1 MNTAQYLVSTG
12 AARLVPAVGLMP
24 GDVLVEADG
33 YQAEI
38 ATVEVDGRHMVGTLK
53 PGMGIADPKTFR
65 VLARAEVLVAEVRRE
80 QVHGV
85 EEVEALV
92 RKLLGPV
99 DVCASHP
106 EAAVLSVWVAASG
119 GARLP
124 QFALGHLFDQLTK
137 EALPGVELR
146 IYGCAH
152 AGCRKGHAAGDECR
166 VRA

>member
-24 GDVLVEADG
+24 GDALVEADG
-33 YQAEI
+33 
-38 ATVEVDGRHMVGTLK
+38 MVGTLK

-65 VLARAEVLVAEVRRE
+65 VLARGDVLVAVHGRK
-80 QVHGV
+80 QVHAAH
-85 EEVEALV
+85 EAEGLV
-92 RKLLGPV
+92 RKLLGPA

-106 EAAVLSVWVAASG
+106 EAGVLSVWVATPK

-137 EALPGVELR
+137 QALPGVELR

-152 AGCRKGHAAGDECR
+152 AGCRQGHAAGDACR